1 MGTIKFTC
9 PNTSCHEH
17 IIWEEGDDKSI
28 LCPSC
33 CAQLLVFQ
41 KADGT
46 YGIMEDKEEG
56 PDSVNWDLLVH
67 KIINGEV
74 IPVIGEDIVL
84 NGKSTVK
91 QMLIAAM
98 CKTDGIE
105 LDKKE
110 TDESSNGNL
119 KHSYSELIY
128 HPDYKKNR
136 DDIYGRVKSL
146 IDKYQ
151 NSFKPSDLLKR
162 ILSIEQ
168 FPFIIT
174 TSIDPVTENAMR
186 SIWEGRNRKVKTL
199 LFTNDPK
206 EVDIKGDLAYDSDID
221 NPTIYYMFGKAD
233 TNIPHKFVV
242 TDEDMLTFC
251 QSWLTEGKRPK
262 ILSHVFAGKSLLFLG
277 CNYPDWLVRFIWFS
291 MRSDMKKSGMIV
303 GESLEPSLEEFMKR
317 VQIETQRNPEYVI
330 SQIENRLTLKL
341 KEMIPTRFDEP
352 VECTD
357 VFISYSRT
365 NEEKART
372 LYDTLTSKGL
382 NVWYDRKN
390 LAAGDKWLVKIK
402 KSIDST
408 KFFVAMVSDSMIGQV
423 YESHVYRKEWNMAI
437 DRASGM
443 GSSRGFIIPIALDK
457 TNFYDPR
464 LDLPE
469 GLTGHNALTIA
480 SDDDY
485 AMVAE
490 EILKRINDL
499 SK

>member
-1 MGTIKFTC
+1 
-9 PNTSCHEH
+9 
-17 IIWEEGDDKSI
+17 
-28 LCPSC
+28 
-33 CAQLLVFQ
+33 
-41 KADGT
+41 
-46 YGIMEDKEEG
+46 
-56 PDSVNWDLLVH
+56 
-67 KIINGEV
+67 
-74 IPVIGEDIVL
+74 
-84 NGKSTVK
+84 
-91 QMLIAAM
+91 
-98 CKTDGIE
+98 
-105 LDKKE
+105 
-110 TDESSNGNL
+110 
-119 KHSYSELIY
+119 
-128 HPDYKKNR
+128 
-136 DDIYGRVKSL
+136 
-146 IDKYQ
+146 
-151 NSFKPSDLLKR
+151 
-162 ILSIEQ
+162 
-168 FPFIIT
+168 
-174 TSIDPVTENAMR
+174 
-186 SIWEGRNRKVKTL
+186 
-199 LFTNDPK
+199 
-206 EVDIKGDLAYDSDID
+206 
-221 NPTIYYMFGKAD
+221 
-233 TNIPHKFVV
+233 
-242 TDEDMLTFC
+242 
-251 QSWLTEGKRPK
+251 
-262 ILSHVFAGKSLLFLG
+262 
-277 CNYPDWLVRFIWFS
+277 
-291 MRSDMKKSGMIV
+291 MIV